1 MISNKTMLKLAT
13 VACLLFPAAGANA
26 DTSYPDFAEMDIDA
40 RILVIREEMHIQLQ
54 EAEQDAPVK
63 AACIAELFAP
73 QGDGQLSLGYR
84 TAIEAVEFGAA
95 RYVTNDE
102 EQTVEDAVTQ
112 LIELFCPI
120 R

>member
-1 MISNKTMLKLAT
+1 MMSNKTIQKLAT
-13 VACLLFPAAGANA
+13 LACFLLPAAAASA

-40 RILVIREEMHIQLQ
+40 RILVIREEMHIRLQ

-84 TAIEAVEFGAA
+84 TAIEVGEFGAA
-95 RYVTNDE
+95 RYGTDGDE
-102 EQTVEDAVTQ
+102 RTVEDAVTQ
-112 LIELFCPI
+112 MIELFCPI
-120 R
+120 

>member
-1 MISNKTMLKLAT
+1 MSNKTMQKLAT
-13 VACLLFPAAGANA
+13 LACVLLTATATDA
-26 DTSYPDFAEMDIDA
+26 DTSYPDFAAMDIDA
-40 RILVIREEMHIQLQ
+40 RILVIREEMHLRLQ

-63 AACIAELFAP
+63 AACIAELFSP

-95 RYVTNDE
+95 RYVTEGD
-102 EQTVEDAVTQ
+102 EQTVEEAVTQ
-112 LIELFCPI
+112 MIALFCPI

>member
-1 MISNKTMLKLAT
+1 MISNKSMQKLAT

-26 DTSYPDFAEMDIDA
+26 DTSYPDYAEMEIDA
-40 RILVIREEMHIQLQ
+40 RILVIREEMHLRLQ
-54 EAEQDAPVK
+54 ETEQNAPVK

-84 TAIEAVEFGAA
+84 TAIEVVKFGAA
-95 RYVTNDE
+95 RYVTDDE

-112 LIELFCPI
+112 MIELFCPI
-120 R
+120 

>member
-1 MISNKTMLKLAT
+1 MSNKTMQKLAT
-13 VACLLFPAAGANA
+13 MACLLFPAAVSA
-26 DTSYPDFAEMDIDA
+26 DTSYPDFAAMDIDA
-40 RILVIREEMHIQLQ
+40 RILVIREEMHIRLR

-63 AACIAELFAP
+63 AACIAELFSP

-95 RYVTNDE
+95 RYVTDDDA
-102 EQTVEDAVTQ
+102 QTVEEAVTQ
-112 LIELFCPI
+112 MIALFCPI

>member
-1 MISNKTMLKLAT
+1 MLNKTVQKLAT
-13 VACLLFPAAGANA
+13 MACLLFPAAAASA
-26 DTSYPDFAEMDIDA
+26 DTSYPDFAAMDIDA
-40 RILVIREEMHIQLQ
+40 RILVIREEMHIRLR

-63 AACIAELFAP
+63 AACIAELFSP

-95 RYVTNDE
+95 RYVTDDDA
-102 EQTVEDAVTQ
+102 QTVEEAVTQ
-112 LIELFCPI
+112 MIDLFCPI

>member
-1 MISNKTMLKLAT
+1 MMSNKTMQKLAT
-13 VACLLFPAAGANA
+13 LACVLLPAAAAGA
-26 DTSYPDFAEMDIDA
+26 DTSYPDFAAMDIDA
-40 RILVIREEMHIQLQ
+40 RILVIREEMHLRLQ

-63 AACIAELFAP
+63 AACIAELFSP

-95 RYVTNDE
+95 RYVTEGD
-102 EQTVEDAVTQ
+102 EQTVEEAVTQ
-112 LIELFCPI
+112 MIALFCPI